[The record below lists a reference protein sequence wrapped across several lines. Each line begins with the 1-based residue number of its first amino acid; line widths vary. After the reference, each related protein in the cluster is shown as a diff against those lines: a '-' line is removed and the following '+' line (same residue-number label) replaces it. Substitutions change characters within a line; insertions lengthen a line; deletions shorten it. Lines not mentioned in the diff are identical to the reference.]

1 MGGKV
6 FLMIATKQDLYN
18 VITSATL
25 TYHQKLMCIGNTA
38 ERLFDPRE
46 LLGYTEEEMEYIN
59 NQMICDLN
67 EGYAIYRPRYIIPDY
82 EVYMKKGCAFLD
94 LPAPT
99 DLEEALDGLLI
110 LYSHV
115 PSITTY
121 PVFIG
126 HLDTLLDPFVTSE
139 EKDYKRIKRFLN
151 HIDKMI
157 PDSFCHANIGPKD
170 TLAGRLILKAIIEL
184 QNPTPNMSI
193 KYNKETTSRE
203 FAELAAKAC
212 LLVSKP
218 SFANDEYYKKDLGEY
233 ALASCYNALP
243 MAGGA
248 YTLTRL
254 RLGTIAKAVQSAE
267 EMIEVLLPKVAKLAL
282 STMDKR
288 HKFLVEKSNYF
299 EVDFL
304 TKEGFISR
312 ENFTSMLA
320 IVGLADAVNHLL
332 ALEQVNE
339 TFGQSKRGDEIA
351 TALLDKLQAIN
362 DAHEGL
368 YVERTKNRYLLHAQV
383 GAGLHEE
390 DKNNTPAHRVK
401 VGQEPALLEHLK
413 QSAPFHKYFPSGTG
427 DLFAFDQTYTDH
439 LDAVVDIIDGSF
451 ALGYRYI
458 TTYLK
463 NTDLIRVTGY
473 LVKKSEVEKYRKGEV
488 VLRDT
493 TWYGSQTDENAQ
505 VFDRSLRD
513 EANVRGVQA

>member
-1 MGGKV
+1 MLANKE
-6 FLMIATKQDLYN
+6 DLYN
-18 VITSATL
+18 IITSDTL
-25 TYHQKLMCIGNTA
+25 TYHQKLMSLGNAA
-38 ERLFDPRE
+38 ERLFNPME
-46 LLGYTEEEMEYIN
+46 LLGYTQEEWDYIN

-82 EVYMKKGCAFLD
+82 SVYMKNGCKFLD
-94 LPAPT
+94 LPAPK
-99 DLEEALDGLLI
+99 DLDEALDGLLI

-126 HLDTLLDPFVTSE
+126 HLDMLLDPFV
-139 EKDYKRIKRFLN
+139 KDEQQDYIKIKRFLN

-157 PDSFCHANIGPKD
+157 PDSFCHANVGPKD
-170 TLAGRLILKAIIEL
+170 TLAGRLILKAVIEL

-218 SFANDEYYKKDLGEY
+218 SFANDEYYKSDLGDY

-243 MAGGA
+243 LAGGA

-254 RLGTIAKAVQSAE
+254 RLGTIAKGASSTEDMVNY
-267 EMIEVLLPKVAKLAL
+267 LLPKVAKLAL

-288 HKFLVEKSNYF
+288 HRFLVEKSNYF
-299 EVDFL
+299 KTDFL
-304 TKEGFISR
+304 TKEGFLKR
-312 ENFTSMLA
+312 DNFTSMIA
-320 IVGLADAVNHLL
+320 IVGLADAVNHFL
-332 ALEQVNE
+332 ALEGISE
-339 TFGQSKRGDEIA
+339 TFGSSTRGDEIA
-351 TALLDKLQAIN
+351 TLIMEKLKEAN
-362 DAHEGL
+362 DNHEGV

-401 VGQEPALLEHLK
+401 VGQEPMLLDHLK

-427 DLFAFDQTYTDH
+427 DLFAFDQTYVDH
-439 LDAVVDIIDGSF
+439 LDAVVDIIDGAF

-493 TWYGSQTDENAQ
+493 TWYGSQTDDNAQ

-513 EANVRGVQA
+513 EANVAGK

>member
-1 MGGKV
+1 
-6 FLMIATKQDLYN
+6 MIATKQDLLN
-18 VITSATL
+18 VITSNAL

-46 LLGYTEEEMEYIN
+46 LLGYTDEELEHIN

-82 EVYMKKGCAFLD
+82 EVYVKNGCKFLD

-99 DLEEALDGLLI
+99 DLDELLDGLLI
-110 LYSHV
+110 IYSHV

-139 EKDYKRIKRFLN
+139 ENDYKKIKRFLN

-157 PDSFCHANIGPKD
+157 PDSFCHANIGPKE
-170 TLAGRLILKAIIEL
+170 TLAGKLILKAIIEL

-193 KYNKETTSRE
+193 KYDKSITSQE
-203 FAELAAKAC
+203 FAELSAKAC

-218 SFANDEYYKKDLGEY
+218 SFANDPYYKKDLGEY
-233 ALASCYNALP
+233 AIASCYNALP
-243 MAGGA
+243 NAGGA

-254 RLGTIAKAVQSAE
+254 RLGTIVKAAKNTDDMVDNLVE
-267 EMIEVLLPKVAKLAL
+267 KVAKLAL

-288 HKFLVEKSNYF
+288 HRFLVEKSNFF

-304 TKEGFISR
+304 TKEGFIKKD
-312 ENFTSMLA
+312 NFTSMLA
-320 IVGLADAVNHLL
+320 IVGLADAVNYLL
-332 ALEQVNE
+332 KLEGINE
-339 TFGQSKRGDEIA
+339 TFGSSVRGDEIA
-351 TALLDKLQAIN
+351 TRILEKLKEVN
-362 DAHEGL
+362 DNHQGV
-368 YVERTKNRYLLHAQV
+368 YVSRTNDRYLLHAQV
-383 GAGLHEE
+383 GAGIHEE
-390 DKNNTPAHRVK
+390 DKNNTPAHRVR
-401 VGQEPALLEHLK
+401 VGEEPTLLEHLK

-427 DLFAFDQTYTDH
+427 DLFAFDQTYLDH

-451 ALGYRYI
+451 KLGYRYI

-493 TWYGSQTDENAQ
+493 TWYGSQTDDNAK
-505 VFDRSLRD
+505 VFDRVLRD
-513 EANVRGVQA
+513 EENVKG

>member
-1 MGGKV
+1 M
-6 FLMIATKQDLYN
+6 LATKEDLLN
-18 VITSATL
+18 VITSNNL
-25 TYHQKLMCIGNTA
+25 TYHQKLMCLGNSA

-46 LLGYTEEEMEYIN
+46 LLGYTDEEWEYIN

-82 EVYMKKGCAFLD
+82 EVYINNGCKFLS

-99 DLEEALDGLLI
+99 DLDEALDGLLI
-110 LYSHV
+110 LYTHV
-115 PSITTY
+115 PSVTTY

-126 HLDTLLDPFVTSE
+126 HLDTLLDRFVTNE
-139 EKDYKRIKRFLN
+139 DTDYIKIKRFLN

-157 PDSFCHANIGPKD
+157 PDSFCHANIGPKE

-218 SFANDEYYKKDLGEY
+218 SFANDEYYKSDLGDY

-243 MAGGA
+243 LAGGA
-248 YTLTRL
+248 YSLTRL
-254 RLGTIAKAVQSAE
+254 RLGTIAKAVKSADD
-267 EMIEVLLPKVAKLAL
+267 MVNNLLPKVAKLAL

-299 EVDFL
+299 NVDFL
-304 TKEGFISR
+304 TKEGFIKR
-312 ENFTSMLA
+312 ENFTSMIA
-320 IVGLADAVNHLL
+320 IVGLADAVNFILN
-332 ALEQVNE
+332 LEGLNE
-339 TFGQSKRGDEIA
+339 TFGKSKRGDEIA
-351 TALLDKLQAIN
+351 TAILDKLKEVN
-362 DAHEGL
+362 DAHTGV
-368 YVERTKNRYLLHAQV
+368 YVERTNNHYLLHAQV
-383 GAGLHEE
+383 GAGLHDE

-401 VGQEPALLEHLK
+401 VGQEPMLLEHLK
-413 QSAPFHKYFPSGTG
+413 QSSPFHKYFPSGTG

-439 LDAVVDIIDGSF
+439 LDAVVDIIDGAF

-473 LVKKSEVEKYRKGEV
+473 LVKKSEVEKYRKGEA

-493 TWYGSQTDENAQ
+493 TWYGSQTDDNAQ

-513 EANVRGVQA
+513 EANVKGE

>member
-1 MGGKV
+1 M
-6 FLMIATKQDLYN
+6 LANKQDILN
-18 VITSATL
+18 IIMADNL
-25 TYHQKLMCIGNTA
+25 TYHQKLMAIGNAA

-46 LLGYTEEEMEYIN
+46 YLGYTDEEFEYIN

-82 EVYMKKGCAFLD
+82 SVYMKKGCQFLGLTPPKD
-94 LPAPT
+94 L
-99 DLEEALDGLLI
+99 DEALDGLLI

-126 HLDTLLDPFVTSE
+126 HLDTLLDPFVSDTE
-139 EKDYKRIKRFLN
+139 ADYIKIKRFLN

-157 PDSFCHANIGPKD
+157 PDSFCHADIGPKD
-170 TLAGRLILKAIIEL
+170 TLAGRMILKAIIEL
-184 QNPTPNMSI
+184 ENPTPNMSI
-193 KYNKETTSRE
+193 KYDKSVTSRE

-218 SFANDEYYKKDLGEY
+218 SFANDVYYKNDLGDY

-243 MAGGA
+243 LAGGA

-254 RLGTIAKAVQSAE
+254 RLGTIAKHVSSAE
-267 EMIEVLLPKVAKLAL
+267 DMIENLLPKVARLAL

-288 HKFLVEKSNYF
+288 HRFLVEKSNF
-299 EVDFL
+299 FNVDFL
-304 TKEGFISR
+304 TKEGFIKR

-320 IVGLADAVNHLL
+320 IVGLADAVNAILR
-332 ALEQVNE
+332 LEGLNE
-339 TFGQSKRGDEIA
+339 TFGKSVRGDEIA
-351 TALLDKLQAIN
+351 TGILDKLKEIN
-362 DAHEGL
+362 DAHVGV
-368 YVERTKNRYLLHAQV
+368 YVERTNDRYLLHAQV
-383 GAGLHEE
+383 GAGLSDE
-390 DKNNTPAHRVK
+390 DKDNTPAHRVR
-401 VGQEPALLEHLK
+401 VGEEPTLLEHLK

-439 LDAVVDIIDGSF
+439 LDAVVDIIDGAFS
-451 ALGYRYI
+451 LGYRYI

-473 LVKKSEVEKYRKGEV
+473 LVKKSEVEKYRKGEA

-493 TWYGSQTDENAQ
+493 TWYGSQTDDNAQ

-513 EANVRGVQA
+513 EANVKGV

>member
-1 MGGKV
+1 
-6 FLMIATKQDLYN
+6 MIATKQDLLN
-18 VITSATL
+18 VITSNAL

-46 LLGYTEEEMEYIN
+46 LLGYTDEELEHIN

-82 EVYMKKGCAFLD
+82 EVYVKNGCKFLD

-99 DLEEALDGLLI
+99 DLDELLDGLLI
-110 LYSHV
+110 IYSHV

-121 PVFIG
+121 PVFVG

-139 EKDYKRIKRFLN
+139 ENDYKKIKRFLN

-157 PDSFCHANIGPKD
+157 PDSFCHANIGPKE
-170 TLAGRLILKAIIEL
+170 TLAGKLILKAIIEL

-193 KYNKETTSRE
+193 KYDKSITRQE
-203 FAELAAKAC
+203 FAELSAKAC

-218 SFANDEYYKKDLGEY
+218 SFANDPYYKKDLGDY
-233 ALASCYNALP
+233 AIASCYNALP
-243 MAGGA
+243 NAGGA

-254 RLGTIAKAVQSAE
+254 RLGTIVKAAKNTDDMVDNLVE
-267 EMIEVLLPKVAKLAL
+267 KVAKLAL

-288 HKFLVEKSNYF
+288 HRFLVEKSNFF

-304 TKEGFISR
+304 TKEGFIKKD
-312 ENFTSMLA
+312 NFTSMLA
-320 IVGLADAVNHLL
+320 IVGLADAVNYLL
-332 ALEQVNE
+332 KLEGINE
-339 TFGQSKRGDEIA
+339 TFGSSVRGDEIA
-351 TALLDKLQAIN
+351 TRILEKLKEVN
-362 DAHEGL
+362 DNHQGV
-368 YVERTKNRYLLHAQV
+368 YVSRTNDRYLLHAQV
-383 GAGLHEE
+383 GAGIHEE
-390 DKNNTPAHRVK
+390 DKNNTPAHRVR
-401 VGQEPALLEHLK
+401 VGEEPTLLEHLK

-427 DLFAFDQTYTDH
+427 DLFAFDQTYLDH

-451 ALGYRYI
+451 KLGYRYI

-493 TWYGSQTDENAQ
+493 TWYGSQTDDNAK
-505 VFDRSLRD
+505 VFDRVLRD
-513 EANVRGVQA
+513 EENVKG